1 MQVDQFAGS
10 ARLAEA
16 SAVLVGVWNIHLAA
30 AGVQVTVPTFF
41 NKSFG
46 VDTGTGPFILSPGSV
61 KVFKG

>member
-1 MQVDQFAGS
+1 MT

-16 SAVLVGVWNIHLAA
+16 SATLAGVWNLHIAA
-30 AGVQVTVPTFF
+30 ARVVVNVPTFF

-46 VDTGTGPFILSPGSV
+46 VDTGTGPFVLTPGSV